1 MVGRANASPP
11 ITYASR
17 EHTRAPCVY
26 AASHVPVFRA
36 DRHLFGFDIAWPPWA
51 RADAYDVI
59 DVPSISE
66 PHGPHGTVANRGR
79 GGAQISQPR
88 AARRLRQGVRPP
100 LRSARTDLAHLA
112 HLHPAGL
119 WH

>member
-1 MVGRANASPP
+1 MVSVVAIGPSLAPDSHLQGYAGGCASAQPP

-17 EHTRAPCVY
+17 QHTRAPCVY

-36 DRHLFGFDIAWPPWA
+36 ISPRFGFDIAWLPRA

-66 PHGPHGTVANRGR
+66 PDGSHGTVADRGR
-79 GGAQISQPR
+79 I
-88 AARRLRQGVRPP
+88 
-100 LRSARTDLAHLA
+100 
-112 HLHPAGL
+112 
-119 WH
+119 